1 MLHPNDRD
9 LVTVSQNQML
19 RHWDARSG
27 QCKRAFKAHAAPVL
41 AMGMDP
47 TGTLVATGSA
57 DRTCKVWDLEK
68 GFCTH
73 SFTGHGGSVKVVEF
87 HPDPHRL
94 LLVTGGDDCHVRV
107 WDLASSSCAAHFTQ
121 HVATVT
127 AVAFSPSGWTLL
139 TAGRDK
145 VVNVFSLRSNQ
156 HLSTVLVHE
165 GLEALAALP
174 ADHGEALASAHGGSP
189 ADKSAADHVYFATF
203 GERGRVRVWRLTSRV
218 ETVVGEDGD
227 EAQALRL
234 EGVQVAEEAG
244 RHAPCRGTHLFFAT
258 PTAHAWGGRSGPG
271 EPRLLA
277 VNEDHHFL
285 RLALPSLQVEAQL
298 VGFNDDIIDAVFVPG
313 SWSDTGALPDDATSG
328 SGSTEAAGAG
338 PTHSLSGLAV
348 DGGSSGSGKQGKRV
362 VKRLPAPTGTLAFA
376 SNSPAVRL
384 MDVSSFSCD
393 LLAGHRDI
401 VLAVDVSP
409 DGRWLASASKDNT
422 ARVWCLRTRKCVAT
436 LAGHTGSVSALA
448 FSRKPGAYAAVYA
461 RAAGIRRKLRHRE
474 EQAQAARRK
483 TGKAAEERAK
493 VAEEAHAAI
502 AALGRDAVA
511 GAGAGTSA
519 VGVVSQGAADGPFL
533 VTASDDKTVKLWSL
547 AEMCGAWVAR
557 WGQRDAAPADPR
569 ACLSLCAQ
577 LYMTRRRRTWCPWW
591 PAATA

>member
-27 QCKRAFKAHAAPVL
+27 QCKRAFKVHAAPVL

-73 SFTGHGGSVKVVEF
+73 SFAGHAGSIKVVEF

-165 GLEALAALP
+165 GLEAVATLP
-174 ADHGEALASAHGGSP
+174 AAQGEAAASAHGGPP
-189 ADKSAADHVYFATF
+189 ADKAAADHVYFATF

-218 ETVVGEDGD
+218 ESVVGEDGD
-227 EAQALRL
+227 EGQALRL
-234 EGVQVAEEAG
+234 EGIQVAEEAG
-244 RHAPCRGTHLFFAT
+244 RHTPCRGTHLFFAA
-258 PTAHAWGGRSGPG
+258 PTAHVWGGGGGGSKAGPG

-285 RLALPSLQVEAQL
+285 RLALPSLRREAQL

-313 SWSDTGALPDDATSG
+313 SWSHTGALPEDGSSG
-328 SGSTEAAGAG
+328 DKAAGAG
-338 PTHSLSGLAV
+338 ADSAHSLSGVAA
-348 DGGSSGSGKQGKRV
+348 DGGSGGRSRKRAA
-362 VKRLPAPTGTLAFA
+362 VKRLPAPTGLLAFA

-393 LLAGHRDI
+393 LLSGHRDI

-409 DGRWLASASKDNT
+409 DGRWLATASKDNS

-461 RAAGIRRKLRHRE
+461 RAAGIRRKLKHRE

-483 TGKAAEERAK
+483 TGKAAEHRAR
-493 VAEEAHAAI
+493 VAEEAQAAI
-502 AALGRDAVA
+502 AALGRDAA
-511 GAGAGTSA
+511 GGAGARSST
-519 VGVVSQGAADGPFL
+519 VGVVSQGATDGPFL

-547 AEMCGAWVAR
+547 AELCG
-557 WGQRDAAPADPR
+557 P
-569 ACLSLCAQ
+569 
-577 LYMTRRRRTWCPWW
+577 
-591 PAATA
+591 